1 MEEQPA
7 KPKKSFIKYFSNTVI
22 LLCGTIIVFTLGFK
36 SGSAFSSLSGN
47 PNSKYSIQN
56 LNEGNKNKLDFS
68 LFWQT
73 WNAIEEN
80 YIDRGKI
87 KPQELYYGAI
97 KGMVASLGDSYTY
110 FLTPEEFQESKD
122 ELHGT
127 FEGIGAELG
136 LKQGQIVI
144 VSPLKDSPAEKAG
157 LLASDIILKVDG
169 KKTDN
174 WTLHEAVNK
183 IRGPHGKKVTL
194 TVFRQSIQDEKTI
207 SVVRDKI
214 SIKFVELTYENDVA
228 IVELSRF
235 GDDTVE
241 LWNKSVDEIASKWKQ
256 GKVKGMVLDL
266 RGNPGGFLDGAVY
279 ISSEFLHE
287 GDVVVKQE
295 YSDKKQDIYRA
306 DREGKL
312 VGIPLTILINGGSA
326 SASEIV
332 AGALRDNKKAT
343 LVGEKSFGKGTVQQV
358 FDLSN
363 NAGVHITISR
373 WILPKGDWIHEN
385 GIKPNIEVKNE
396 DDLENTLTRDK
407 DKQLDKAIEVLKK

>member
-1 MEEQPA
+1 
-7 KPKKSFIKYFSNTVI
+7 
-22 LLCGTIIVFTLGFK
+22 
-36 SGSAFSSLSGN
+36 
-47 PNSKYSIQN
+47 
-56 LNEGNKNKLDFS
+56 
-68 LFWQT
+68 
-73 WNAIEEN
+73 
-80 YIDRGKI
+80 
-87 KPQELYYGAI
+87 
-97 KGMVASLGDSYTY
+97 
-110 FLTPEEFQESKD
+110 
-122 ELHGT
+122 
-127 FEGIGAELG
+127 
-136 LKQGQIVI
+136 
-144 VSPLKDSPAEKAG
+144 
-157 LLASDIILKVDG
+157 
-169 KKTDN
+169 
-174 WTLHEAVNK
+174 
-183 IRGPHGKKVTL
+183 
-194 TVFRQSIQDEKTI
+194 
-207 SVVRDKI
+207 
-214 SIKFVELTYENDVA
+214 
-228 IVELSRF
+228 
-235 GDDTVE
+235 
-241 LWNKSVDEIASKWKQ
+241 
-256 GKVKGMVLDL
+256 MVLDL

>member
-1 MEEQPA
+1 
-7 KPKKSFIKYFSNTVI
+7 
-22 LLCGTIIVFTLGFK
+22 
-36 SGSAFSSLSGN
+36 
-47 PNSKYSIQN
+47 
-56 LNEGNKNKLDFS
+56 
-68 LFWQT
+68 
-73 WNAIEEN
+73 
-80 YIDRGKI
+80 
-87 KPQELYYGAI
+87 
-97 KGMVASLGDSYTY
+97 MVASLGDSYTY